1 MFNAGSQAK
10 LCGLCSMD
18 RWGHSSQRGGG
29 TTGRGGGER
38 QKLGSRNKNILL
50 DEEKSLDLSDF
61 FDVWEA
67 I

>member
-1 MFNAGSQAK
+1 
-10 LCGLCSMD
+10 MD